1 MLFNI
6 PMNNNSELTFD
17 NQVCLV
23 TGSSQGIGREIAL
36 ELARRN
42 ATIIVNY
49 NNSQDEAE
57 KTAEE
62 IRNAGSEAITLQADV
77 SSPYE
82 VKALIDWIYST
93 YNRLDLLV
101 HNVGLFALQTLAE
114 TSIDD
119 WHRMMST
126 NLNSAFYCVNSA
138 LPQMKKRQ
146 GGHFVFIGSSKADST
161 RARHNAGAY
170 GITKTGIVL
179 LAKTLAREEGS
190 NGIRANIIN
199 PGAIAGGWATDERR
213 EELIEAIPLH
223 RLGKASDIAGAVV
236 YLHSELGA
244 YCNGSVI
251 NVDGGL
257 WL

>member
-1 MLFNI
+1 
-6 PMNNNSELTFD
+6 MNNSKELLFK

-23 TGSSQGIGREIAL
+23 TGSSQGIGREIAI

-42 ATIIVNY
+42 ATVIVNY

-57 KTAEE
+57 QTAEE

-77 SSPYE
+77 SRPDE
-82 VKALIDWIYST
+82 VKALIDWAYST

-114 TSIDD
+114 TSVDE
-119 WHRMMST
+119 WHSMMAV
-126 NLNSAFYCVNSA
+126 NLDSAFYCINAA
-138 LPQMKKRQ
+138 LPHMKKRQ
-146 GGHFVFIGSSKADST
+146 GGHFVFIGSVKADST
-161 RARHNAGAY
+161 RARQNAGAY

-179 LAKTLAREEGS
+179 LAKTLAREEGP
-190 NGIRANIIN
+190 NGVRANVIN
-199 PGAIAGGWATDERR
+199 PGAIAGGWATEERR
-213 EELIEAIPLH
+213 EELIEEIPLH
-223 RLGKASDIAGAVV
+223 RLGAASDIAGAVV
-236 YLHSELGA
+236 YLHSDLGA